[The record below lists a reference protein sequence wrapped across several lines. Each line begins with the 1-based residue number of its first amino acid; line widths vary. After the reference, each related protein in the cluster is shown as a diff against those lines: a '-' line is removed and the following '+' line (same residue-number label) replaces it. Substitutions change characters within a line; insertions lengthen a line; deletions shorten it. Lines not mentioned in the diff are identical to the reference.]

1 MYDERKQVKLTMSC
15 EMYDELQERASRMSI
30 SVPAMCCY
38 ILGEKLAQMRLA
50 EDAGLDALK
59 NLAENFA
66 KADTIK

>member
-1 MYDERKQVKLTMSC
+1 MHDERKQVKLTMSC
-15 EMYDELQERASRMSI
+15 ERYDELQERASRMSI

-50 EDAGLDALK
+50 EGAGLDALK